1 MICENG
7 MYAEA
12 TVARAPAVAAGGGG
26 GAAAA
31 AAAVPHAPAFAAVDV
46 IENSGVCDNLKP
58 M

>member
-1 MICENG
+1 

-12 TVARAPAVAAGGGG
+12 AVARAPAVAAG
-26 GAAAA
+26 AAAA
-31 AAAVPHAPAFAAVDV
+31 AAAVPDAPAFAAVDV